1 MNESYN
7 RGNVF
12 RIRFLDNETL
22 QTIKKADNIAEDELT
37 LGGVY
42 TAVFKCYHPDQE
54 LLDFSILDNKDLLI
68 QVRIKKS
75 EIDDKRISAKCVW
88 RCSHNCLSVK
98 HIQHI
103 QEEMKNENH

>member
-7 RGNVF
+7 RGDVF
-12 RIRFLDNETL
+12 RIRFLDNKTL
-22 QTIKKADNIAEDELT
+22 HTIKKADNIADDQLT
-37 LGGVY
+37 LGGAY
-42 TAVFKCYHPDQE
+42 TAIFKAYHADQE
-54 LLDFSILDNKDLLI
+54 LLDFSILGNNSLFV

-103 QEEMKNENH
+103 QEGMKNENH